1 MEVSHS
7 GPPRLAPYPKQ
18 RARNAGPL
26 GLLGVSLLATEA
38 TGDSGSGTGNV
49 GDNVRPIGSGHAAE
63 IDLASGGS
71 GGRNSVTPVELKQ
84 SAIEIVSTPANWP
97 LDTMLNRNRARAMK
111 RMTDKFITDSA
122 HKKACTVHTA
132 LANNIET
139 YVSIVRD
146 MILGAPSLQDVLK
159 VCLTQASLEAKK

>member
-1 MEVSHS
+1 VTHQSDTSYLRFGGPHS

-38 TGDSGSGTGNV
+38 TGDSG
-49 GDNVRPIGSGHAAE
+49 DVRPIGSGHAAE

-97 LDTMLNRNRARAMK
+97 FRP
-111 RMTDKFITDSA
+111 
-122 HKKACTVHTA
+122 C
-132 LANNIET
+132 
-139 YVSIVRD
+139 
-146 MILGAPSLQDVLK
+146 SLRIGHEQ
-159 VCLTQASLEAKK
+159 

>member
-1 MEVSHS
+1 M
-7 GPPRLAPYPKQ
+7 
-18 RARNAGPL
+18 
-26 GLLGVSLLATEA
+26 SLLATEA

-49 GDNVRPIGSGHAAE
+49 CGNVRPIGSGHAAE
-63 IDLASGGS
+63 INLASGGS

-97 LDTMLNRNRARAMK
+97 FDTMLTRNRAQAMK
-111 RMTDKFITDSA
+111 RMTGKSITDSA

-139 YVSIVRD
+139 YVSILRD
-146 MILGAPSLQDVLK
+146 MILGAPALQEFSLLGKNSLRLK
-159 VCLTQASLEAKK
+159 CNA

>member
-7 GPPRLAPYPKQ
+7 GPPRLAPSPKQ
-18 RARNAGPL
+18 KARNADPL

-49 GDNVRPIGSGHAAE
+49 CGNVRPIGSGHAAE
-63 IDLASGGS
+63 INLASGGS

-97 LDTMLNRNRARAMK
+97 FRPC
-111 RMTDKFITDSA
+111 S
-122 HKKACTVHTA
+122 
-132 LANNIET
+132 
-139 YVSIVRD
+139 
-146 MILGAPSLQDVLK
+146 LGIGHEQ
-159 VCLTQASLEAKK
+159 